1 MDAFTAS
8 MGLVLTVVIW
18 LCFGLTSYIGSR
30 PGATRNAWAGIRIA
44 STMKSDEA
52 WRAGHQAAMY
62 HVRLGVLSCVPPA
75 VIFIFLVGSA
85 PQVVGLLEW
94 ALAVATFVWMLGA
107 TRSAA
112 HAAETVHC

>member
-8 MGLVLTVVIW
+8 MGLVLNVVMW
-18 LCFGLTSYIGSR
+18 LCFGVTSYIGSR
-30 PGATRNAWAGIRIA
+30 PGATRNSWAGIRIA

-62 HVRLGVLSCVPPA
+62 HVRLGVYSCVPPA
-75 VIFIFLVGSA
+75 VIFIFFVGSA

-94 ALAVATFVWMLGA
+94 AIAVATFVWMFVGA
-107 TRSAA
+107 RSAA
-112 HAAETVHC
+112 HAAETVH

>member
-8 MGLVLTVVIW
+8 MGLVLTVVLW
-18 LCFGLTSYIGSR
+18 LSAGVTTYIGSR
-30 PGATRNAWAGIRIA
+30 PGATRNAWAGIRVA

-52 WRAGHQAAMY
+52 WRAGHQAAIS
-62 HVRLGVLSCVPPA
+62 HVRMGALSCVPPA
-75 VIFIFLVGSA
+75 VIFIFLVGTA

-94 ALAVATFVWMLGA
+94 ALAVATFVWMLVA
-107 TRSAA
+107 IRSAA